1 MRPKRVNI
9 WLVLTVLGG
18 MIYPA
23 VVYVSLPQVSPFI
36 LAAVGLGLIAMRM
49 WGVRRSGGASAW
61 IPALAIVAATL
72 AALSVVSPGLA
83 VKAYPA
89 MISVAAASVFGASLI
104 WPPNLIERIARLKE
118 PDLSLQGQIY
128 TRRVTQVWTSF
139 LLINAGIS
147 GATAFWGSPEQWMLW
162 NGLIS
167 YLLMGVLFV
176 GEIALRQY
184 VRRRI

>member
-1 MRPKRVNI
+1 MRPRRANI
-9 WLVLTVLGG
+9 WLILTILGG

-36 LAAVGLGLIAMRM
+36 LAVVGLALIAIRM
-49 WGVRRSGGASAW
+49 WGMRRSGRASAW

-72 AALSVVSPGLA
+72 AALSLVSPSLA

-104 WPPNLIERIARLKE
+104 WPPNLIEQIARVKE
-118 PDLSLQGQIY
+118 PALSPEGQSY
-128 TRRVTQVWTSF
+128 TRRVAQVWTGF
-139 LLINAGIS
+139 LFINAGIS
-147 GATAFWGSPEQWMLW
+147 GATAYWGSPEQWMLW

-167 YLLMGVLFV
+167 YLLMGVLFI
-176 GEIALRQY
+176 GEVALRQY